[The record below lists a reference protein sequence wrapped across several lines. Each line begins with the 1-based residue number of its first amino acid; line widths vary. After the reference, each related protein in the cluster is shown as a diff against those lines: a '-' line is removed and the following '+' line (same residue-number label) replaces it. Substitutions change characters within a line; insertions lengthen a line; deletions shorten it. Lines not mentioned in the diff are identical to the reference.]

1 MQKNTKIR
9 ELRLARG
16 LRIIDF
22 SREALIN
29 NSDLSSVEMR
39 RRAASRKMQ
48 AAISEFFG
56 IPQSEAFDDG
66 GWAVLSQDVGGEIAH
81 GADHEGKHRR
91 HGDITKIRA
100 LRQARG
106 LTISELSHE
115 VRLDSTLI
123 SAIERRRFSASCKY
137 QEALSAFFGIP
148 REEIFDDGGRALI
161 YDPEPVEAV

>member
-1 MQKNTKIR
+1 MTKIR
-9 ELRLARG
+9 ALRQARG
-16 LRIIDF
+16 LRIIDL
-22 SREALIN
+22 SRKALVN
-29 NSDLSSVEMR
+29 PSDLSSVEMR

-81 GADHEGKHRR
+81 SADHEGKHRR
-91 HGDITKIRA
+91 RGNITKIRA

-106 LTISELSHE
+106 LSIAELSYE
-115 VRLDSTLI
+115 VRLESTLI
-123 SAIERRRFSASCKY
+123 SAIERGRFSASRRF

>member
-16 LRIIDF
+16 LRIIDL
-22 SREALIN
+22 SREALLNPADI
-29 NSDLSSVEMR
+29 SSVEMR
-39 RRAASRKMQ
+39 RRAASRNMQ
-48 AAISEFFG
+48 AALSEFFG
-56 IPQSEAFDDG
+56 IPQSEAFDDE
-66 GWAVLSQDVGGEIAH
+66 GWAVLSQGVEGEIADH
-81 GADHEGKHRR
+81 GGKHRR

-106 LTISELSHE
+106 LSIAELSYE
-115 VRLDSTLI
+115 VRLESTLI
-123 SAIERRRFSASCKY
+123 SAIERGRFSASCRF

>member
-16 LRIIDF
+16 LRIIDL

-56 IPQSEAFDDG
+56 IPQSEAFDNE
-66 GWAVLSQDVGGEIAH
+66 GWAVLSQGAH
-81 GADHEGKHRR
+81 SADHEGKHRR
-91 HGDITKIRA
+91 RGNITKIRA

-106 LTISELSHE
+106 LSIAELSYE
-115 VRLDSTLI
+115 VRLESTLI
-123 SAIERRRFSASCKY
+123 SAIERGRFSASRRF